1 MGDAILAFF
10 GAPIAHEDDPQR
22 AVRAGLEIVQAIG
35 PYREEVKRQWGVD
48 FQVRVGINTGLVVVG
63 EVGSDLRV
71 EYTALGDAIN
81 TAARMESSAEPGTVR
96 VASDTHRLVEPLFD
110 FEDLGLTEVLGKAEP
125 VQSFRAISVKAVP
138 GRLQGIEG
146 LSAPLIGRDNEVSV
160 LREVLERLCQGS
172 GGIVCL
178 IGEVGMGKS
187 RLIDEIHGEW
197 EKIAGTEAPWVISRG
212 VSYDTTRP

>member
-1 MGDAILAFF
+1 M
-10 GAPIAHEDDPQR
+10 
-22 AVRAGLEIVQAIG
+22 
-35 PYREEVKRQWGVD
+35 
-48 FQVRVGINTGLVVVG
+48 
-63 EVGSDLRV
+63 
-71 EYTALGDAIN
+71 
-81 TAARMESSAEPGTVR
+81 
-96 VASDTHRLVEPLFD
+96 
-110 FEDLGLTEVLGKAEP
+110 
-125 VQSFRAISVKAVP
+125 
-138 GRLQGIEG
+138 
-146 LSAPLIGRDNEVSV
+146 